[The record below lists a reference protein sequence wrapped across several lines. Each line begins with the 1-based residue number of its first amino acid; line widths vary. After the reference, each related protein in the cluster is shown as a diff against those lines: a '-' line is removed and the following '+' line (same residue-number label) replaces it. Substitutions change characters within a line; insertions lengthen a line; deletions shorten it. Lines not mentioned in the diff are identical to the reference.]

1 MLSIEQELDRGDSY
15 IQEGNRKISKEQ
27 AKKIADRFNTEIMQR
42 AAILGDFT
50 KKPGVLMARYSE
62 RIKAARFS
70 R

>member
-42 AAILGDFT
+42 AAILEI
-50 KKPGVLMARYSE
+50 SQ
-62 RIKAARFS
+62 KA
-70 R
+70 

>member
-50 KKPGVLMARYSE
+50 KSLECSCKIFR
-62 RIKAARFS
+62 KN
-70 R
+70 

>member
-27 AKKIADRFNTEIMQR
+27 AKKIADRFNTEIMHIR
-42 AAILGDFT
+42 RFH